1 MLNAFREFN
10 AGVSR
15 MAIGWRIWM
24 GCLVTVNFIIPW
36 FILYRTEAQL
46 TIAAG
51 ILGMFIALILVKL
64 QGFTRLVGLMHF
76 FWIPLV
82 IYFWILLP
90 EIPANDFL
98 GIWIRSV
105 ICLNSISLVI
115 DTVDVFRYIA
125 GDRAAL

>member
-10 AGVSR
+10 AGVNR

-24 GCLVTVNFIIPW
+24 GCLLTVNFIIPW
-36 FILYRTEAQL
+36 FILYRTEAQVTL
-46 TIAAG
+46 TAV
-51 ILGMFIALILVKL
+51 ILAMFIALILVKL
-64 QGFTRLVGLMHF
+64 QGFTRLMGLMHF

-115 DTVDVFRYIA
+115 DTIDVIRYIA
-125 GDRAAL
+125 GDRAPL